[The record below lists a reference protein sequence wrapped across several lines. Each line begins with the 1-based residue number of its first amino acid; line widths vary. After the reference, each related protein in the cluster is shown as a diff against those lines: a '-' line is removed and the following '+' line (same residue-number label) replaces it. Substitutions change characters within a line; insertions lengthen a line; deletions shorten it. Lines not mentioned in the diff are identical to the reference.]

1 MTEKQ
6 IAPNCAKCD
15 AKFCD
20 NRDIQATSLPTFCPM
35 KVATE
40 TVHNIVDLVNSNAD
54 LKKLYLASAWVEKNA
69 YETVRGD
76 ITPVWPRVCEVME
89 FAKQLGIEKLGV
101 AFCIGLSDE
110 AKKVVKIFENN
121 GFKVQSVVC
130 KCGNVDK
137 TRFGVPPTDKIGGS
151 NSFEAACNPVLQ
163 AELLNQAGTGLN
175 VTVGLCVGH
184 DSLFFMHSKTPT
196 TALIVKDRVTGHNPV
211 IALYSQYHKSRL

>member
-35 KVATE
+35 KVA
-40 TVHNIVDLVNSNAD
+40 
-54 LKKLYLASAWVEKNA
+54 
-69 YETVRGD
+69 
-76 ITPVWPRVCEVME
+76 
-89 FAKQLGIEKLGV
+89 IEKLGV